1 MRFSALPTLLVVSAT
16 ASASLCLAQA
26 EDSSTAKRWD
36 IPDFY
41 FTGISTFA
49 HMEHV
54 KWYVS
59 PRFQLWLK
67 DRCVLALCPSPLCFL
82 LTMARAI
89 SPGCPLHSLAQPS
102 AEFDIAL
109 IGVPIDTAVSFK

>member
-1 MRFSALPTLLVVSAT
+1 MRFSPLQTLLLVGAA

-26 EDSSTAKRWD
+26 EESSTAKRWD

-59 PRFQLWLK
+59 SRLQLGLK
-67 DRCVLALCPSPLCFL
+67 EYFAPCSVSLFDVFL
-82 LTMARAI
+82 LTIPHANLSRR
-89 SPGCPLHSLAQPS
+89 
-102 AEFDIAL
+102 FAL
-109 IGVPIDTAVSFK
+109 QSDPTFSRI